1 MSCMAISFRESI
13 YLDQYATNTGR
24 VNIFLHLFLY
34 IYVYTIYMYVYIY
47 ISEGLTRSILRYDPQ
62 VQEPKA
68 KAG

>member
-1 MSCMAISFRESI
+1 
-13 YLDQYATNTGR
+13 
-24 VNIFLHLFLY
+24 
-34 IYVYTIYMYVYIY
+34 MYVYIY